1 MPILS
6 VYQYEVYEVG
16 QERFNS
22 ERLQLSVKLDGGFV
36 WGYISAN
43 EIFCFQ
49 CQALYSAID
58 SCFILF
64 NGLDNLNLK
73 EQDILAV

>member
-1 MPILS
+1 M
-6 VYQYEVYEVG
+6 YEVG

-36 WGYISAN
+36 MVWGYISAN
-43 EIFCFQ
+43 ERFCFQ
-49 CQALYSAID
+49 CQTLYSAID
-58 SCFILF
+58 SCFMLF